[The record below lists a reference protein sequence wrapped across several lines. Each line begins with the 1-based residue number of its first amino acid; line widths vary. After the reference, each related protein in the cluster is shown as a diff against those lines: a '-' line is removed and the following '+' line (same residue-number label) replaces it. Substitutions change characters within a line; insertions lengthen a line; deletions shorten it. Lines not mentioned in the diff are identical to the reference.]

1 MSDAFALNRLAERLR
16 IELWNSDLAGA
27 KSRRREHER
36 KIRDVKNRRRM
47 QMHRSFLKREP
58 KVGVI
63 DVLQN
68 ICMPDLDAFRPA
80 SCAAGVDKGQNG
92 VRIVN
97 WIRKGIALNIQR
109 LLIEDQL
116 P

>member
-1 MSDAFALNRLAERLR
+1 MRDAFALDCFAERLR
-16 IELWNSDLAGA
+16 IKLWNKDLTSA
-27 KSRRREHER
+27 KRRRGEHER
-36 KIRDVKNRRRM
+36 KIRDVKNWRGM
-47 QMHRSFLKREP
+47 QMHRTFLKREP

-80 SCAAGVDKGQNG
+80 GCAAGVDKGQNG
-92 VRIVN
+92 VWIVN
-97 WIRKGIALNIQR
+97 WIRNGVALSVER
-109 LLIEDQL
+109 LLIKHQL